1 MFPIPGL
8 IEIVGIDLLS
18 SREQMMKQGF
28 SGLGPPDLVV
38 LTKSDQSASPP
49 IKHSH
54 HCVGLQISSPSS
66 FPAYFAGL
74 TRALDSAKR
83 GPRYSLVS
91 GLYCCWNSFADVDIH
106 LSVFNPGSC
115 GFYYT
120 TPNNESYKVSDLTWR
135 ELSICTVLRFWRG
148 VDPIFSSLFDIRAM
162 YPPAVSLTEPP
173 ILGPDDIR
181 FAVAAH
187 RPCDDLEIAVAHG
200 LLAISNAAAVSELI
214 SEISHISPRVLMRIL
229 RYCPPRCPLFSGF
242 ARLLGDL
249 VADAADDVAFV
260 FAFISLR
267 MAADSGLEKCQ
278 PMVPLLLASL
288 WNESLAGIALAKL
301 ALAFHR
307 PENSLLFLNAS
318 CVAVKPA
325 WLSSLLHMPNMPS
338 TKSKDSPKNGESPI
352 ESELMISQLSGP
364 SFHLYR
370 TIAVVAR
377 DIGLIRM
384 QTILRRRFFPSRI
397 ASQQLPRGPIF
408 PMTEPQDFVNAELS
422 RNEMAL
428 LVDPGLGGDPVV
440 PRMVEN
446 LPTCQQ
452 FIDAAQLVLHDLQVA
467 EAAKKGQEFA
477 NDFEAMKMVIL
488 GLRLGDFQLSEI
500 ALAKV
505 QVHGRM
511 DDLLRVRLMCEAQWT
526 SFEGVFHPENRKT
539 TIGEHNA
546 LVIARTL
553 FGALTTLAA

>member
-1 MFPIPGL
+1 
-8 IEIVGIDLLS
+8 
-18 SREQMMKQGF
+18 
-28 SGLGPPDLVV
+28 
-38 LTKSDQSASPP
+38 
-49 IKHSH
+49 
-54 HCVGLQISSPSS
+54 
-66 FPAYFAGL
+66 
-74 TRALDSAKR
+74 
-83 GPRYSLVS
+83 VS

-106 LSVFNPGSC
+106 FSVFNPGSC

-120 TPNNESYKVSDLTWR
+120 TPNHERYNVTDLTWR

-173 ILGPDDIR
+173 ILVPDDIR

-187 RPCDDLEIAVAHG
+187 RPCDDLEIAVAHS
-200 LLAISNAAAVSELI
+200 LLATSNTAVVSELI
-214 SEISHISPRVLMRIL
+214 GEIAHISPRVLMRVL
-229 RYCPPRCPLFSGF
+229 RYCQPRCPLFGSF

-260 FAFISLR
+260 FAFVSLR
-267 MAADSGLEKCQ
+267 VAADAPLDECQ

-288 WNESLAGIALAKL
+288 WNEPLAGIALA
-301 ALAFHR
+301 FYR

-325 WLSSLLHMPNMPS
+325 WLSSLLYMPNMPS

-370 TIAVVAR
+370 TIAAVAR
-377 DIGLIRM
+377 DVGMIRM

-397 ASQQLPRGPIF
+397 PSRQLPRGPIF
-408 PMTEPQDFVNAELS
+408 PMTEPQEFVNAELS
-422 RNEMAL
+422 RSEMAL
-428 LVDPGLGGDPVV
+428 LVDPGLGCDPVV
-440 PRMVEN
+440 PMMVEN

-452 FIDAAQLVLHDLQVA
+452 FVDAAQLVLHDLQVA

-477 NDFEAMKMVIL
+477 NDFEAMKMAIL
-488 GLRLGDFQLSEI
+488 GLRLGDFPLSEI

-505 QVHGRM
+505 QVHGGM
-511 DDLLRVRLMCEAQWT
+511 DDLLKVRLMCETQWA
-526 SFEGVFHPENRKT
+526 SFEGIFHPENKKT

-553 FGALTTLAA
+553 FCALTTLAA